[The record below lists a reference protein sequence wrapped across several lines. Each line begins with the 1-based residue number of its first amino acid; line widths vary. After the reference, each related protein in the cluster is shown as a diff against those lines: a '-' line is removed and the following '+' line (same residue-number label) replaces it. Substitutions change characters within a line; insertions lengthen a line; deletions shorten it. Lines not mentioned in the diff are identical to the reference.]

1 MRLRGWTAP
10 AVLAACALLLASP
23 AFGGPS
29 GKDIHKE
36 TLASIGAYDDPEL
49 TAYLEGL
56 VSDIVSVSEM
66 AGEEFTFTLL
76 DSGQINAFATADNY
90 VYLNRGLLNYMAN
103 EAQLVSVLAHEV
115 GHITQRHVSLM
126 PAAAGGASFL
136 AWLAGALS
144 GSQEVYQAGMAYA
157 NSLLKGHGRDN
168 ELDADEA
175 AARYMVSLGYDPDD
189 LLEMLGTMKDLENME
204 KERAAQQGAPRR
216 SYHGLFASHPRND
229 TRLRSAVSR
238 AKAEDQPVTRGS
250 GEAHFRQLTEG
261 LVWGENFKEK
271 DPKPERY
278 SDMSLRVRFDYP
290 DGWTHS
296 EDAQTRSV
304 SGEPEGGAARLS
316 MQPLPR
322 TPQTAEEYLYNYLDI
337 EQLRDGREIS
347 PARLKGFTGIL
358 PGADGS
364 PDQRIA
370 VVYYKLNAYL
380 FVGEVDRQEEF
391 GEFDA
396 LFLDS
401 IDTFRPVSNR
411 EIEGQKPKT
420 IHYVKATEATTFA
433 ALGEHLGLD
442 PFEVQD
448 LRLINGYYP
457 TGEPRPGEWIKIFR
471 Q

>member
-1 MRLRGWTAP
+1 LRFRSRFVLTLSVAL
-10 AVLAACALLLASP
+10 LAAP

-29 GKDIHKE
+29 GEDIHAE
-36 TLASIGAYDDPEL
+36 MLATIGPYPDPAL

-56 VSDIVSVSEM
+56 VKDIVSVSEM
-66 AGEEFTFTLL
+66 AGEDFTFTLL
-76 DSGQINAFATADNY
+76 DSPEINAFATADNY
-90 VYLNRGLLNYMAN
+90 VYLNRGLLNYIAN

-115 GHITQRHVSLM
+115 GHITQKHVSLM

-175 AARYMVSLGYDPDD
+175 AARYMVALGYDPDQ
-189 LLEMLGTMKDLENME
+189 LLQMLGTMKDLEIMQ
-204 KERAAQQGAPRR
+204 KERAAVQGAPRGT
-216 SYHGLFASHPRND
+216 YHGLFASHPRND

-238 AKAEDQPVTRGS
+238 AKTDGDTVTRDS
-250 GEAHFRQLTEG
+250 GAAAYRELTEG
-261 LVWGENFKEK
+261 LVWGVNFKEK
-271 DPKPERY
+271 DQKPERY
-278 SDMSLRVRFDYP
+278 SDMSLRVRFDFP
-290 DGWTHS
+290 DGWTRT
-296 EDAQTRSV
+296 EDSKTRGV
-304 SGEPEGGAARLS
+304 AGQPEGGAARLS
-316 MQPLPR
+316 MQPHPR

-337 EQLRDGREIS
+337 AQLRDGREIS
-347 PARLKGFTGIL
+347 PARLKGYTGIL
-358 PGADGS
+358 PGTNGA
-364 PDQRIA
+364 PDRRIA
-370 VVYYKLNAYL
+370 VVYYKMNAFL
-380 FVGEVDRQEEF
+380 FTGEVSDQDSF
-391 GEFDA
+391 DEFDA
-396 LFLDS
+396 QFLES

-433 ALGEHLGLD
+433 ALGEYLKLD
-442 PFEVQD
+442 AFELQD

-457 TGEPRPGEWIKIFR
+457 AGEPKPGEWIKIFK

>member
-1 MRLRGWTAP
+1 MRFRSRFVLTLSVAL
-10 AVLAACALLLASP
+10 LAAP

-29 GKDIHKE
+29 GEDIHAE
-36 TLASIGAYDDPEL
+36 MLATIGPYPDPAL

-56 VSDIVSVSEM
+56 VKDIVSVSEM
-66 AGEEFTFTLL
+66 AGEDFTFTLL
-76 DSGQINAFATADNY
+76 DSPEINAFATADNY
-90 VYLNRGLLNYMAN
+90 VYLNRGLLNYIAN

-115 GHITQRHVSLM
+115 GHITQKHVSLM

-175 AARYMVSLGYDPDD
+175 AARYMVALGYDPDQ
-189 LLEMLGTMKDLENME
+189 LLQMLGTMKDLEIMQ
-204 KERAAQQGAPRR
+204 KERAAVQGAPRGT
-216 SYHGLFASHPRND
+216 YHGLFASHPRND

-238 AKAEDQPVTRGS
+238 AKTDGDTVTRDS
-250 GEAHFRQLTEG
+250 GAAAYRELTEG
-261 LVWGENFKEK
+261 LVWGVNFKEK
-271 DPKPERY
+271 DQKPERY
-278 SDMSLRVRFDYP
+278 SDMSLRVRFDFP
-290 DGWTHS
+290 DGWTRT
-296 EDAQTRSV
+296 EDSKTRGV
-304 SGEPEGGAARLS
+304 AGQPEGGAARLS
-316 MQPLPR
+316 MQPHPR

-337 EQLRDGREIS
+337 AQLRDGREIS
-347 PARLKGFTGIL
+347 PARLKGYTGIL
-358 PGADGS
+358 PGTNGA
-364 PDQRIA
+364 PDRRIA
-370 VVYYKLNAYL
+370 VVYYKMNAFL
-380 FVGEVDRQEEF
+380 FTGEVSDQDSF
-391 GEFDA
+391 DEFDA
-396 LFLDS
+396 QFLES

-433 ALGEHLGLD
+433 ALGEYLKLD
-442 PFEVQD
+442 AFELQD

-457 TGEPRPGEWIKIFR
+457 AGEPKPGEWIKIFK